1 MVAIEEGSTKGSN
14 LMATQSIRRAG
25 EALATSSEKAAPV
38 GMAGVL
44 SILSVAVALLAAVAA
59 ATGLLA
65 PSVYRDGQRGPRLSS
80 PMRHLESGITEPFS
94 PRSLV

>member
-1 MVAIEEGSTKGSN
+1 
-14 LMATQSIRRAG
+14 MATLSITRPS

-38 GMAGVL
+38 GTAGVL

-65 PSVYRDGQRGPRLSS
+65 PSVYRDAPSWVAQARGQG
-80 PMRHLESGITEPFS
+80 
-94 PRSLV
+94 LVTLIVVVPLMLATQVRAGGDKVRW